1 MKKKI
6 NIIVLILFFISFI
19 AGLIELS
26 FYIYNNLINYFWLI
40 VNIALLFL
48 PFVIIIIFLI
58 FIKQIYPKIKN
69 HFIKDQRFHSD
80 LCKFLNRK
88 KLKLIFIVLWFMLI
102 LINIWLAKLWWDNWK
117 NQIITISFLFENM
130 LFFSCQWVWV
140 KYKCSEKENK

>member
-19 AGLIELS
+19 AGLIELA

-69 HFIKDQRFHSD
+69 HFRK
-80 LCKFLNRK
+80 CNKFCVK
-88 KLKLIFIVLWFMLI
+88 
-102 LINIWLAKLWWDNWK
+102 
-117 NQIITISFLFENM
+117 IS
-130 LFFSCQWVWV
+130 Q
-140 KYKCSEKENK
+140 